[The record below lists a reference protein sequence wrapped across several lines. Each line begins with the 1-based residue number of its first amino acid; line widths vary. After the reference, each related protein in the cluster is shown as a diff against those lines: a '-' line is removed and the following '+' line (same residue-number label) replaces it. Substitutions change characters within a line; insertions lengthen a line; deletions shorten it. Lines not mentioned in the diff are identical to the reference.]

1 MLTPSPQDSRKQ
13 RQPASTRTAA
23 KPAKPSSP
31 ARSSQA
37 QPVSS
42 SDELKA
48 LIAKR
53 AYERHAD
60 QGYRHGC
67 ALDDWLEAER
77 EIMSHVLP
85 V

>member
-1 MLTPSPQDSRKQ
+1 MLTPSPQDSKGQ
-13 RQPASTRTAA
+13 RRQTSTRTAT
-23 KPAKPSSP
+23 KPSSA
-31 ARSSQA
+31 ARPSKA
-37 QPVSS
+37 PPVST
-42 SDELKA
+42 SDDLKA

>member
-1 MLTPSPQDSRKQ
+1 MTPSPQDSRKQ

-23 KPAKPSSP
+23 KPSRAARPSKAP
-31 ARSSQA
+31 
-37 QPVSS
+37 PVSS
-42 SDELKA
+42 SDDLKA